1 MKIPN
6 IITNHA
12 TTILSGLAVAGVV
25 STVALAIRATPIATA
40 KLSELK
46 ADKVTEENP
55 SLDQK
60 LSVTEVVKATWRD
73 YLPAGISGAATI
85 GCILG
90 ANQLGLSRNA
100 ALLGAYTVVEGAFE
114 QYKDQ
119 VVKVIGA
126 KKNQEVVDKIQEQR
140 LEDNPPVLKQVVI
153 TGGGDQ
159 LCFDALT
166 GRYFRGDIEEIR
178 RAENELNARI
188 LKGDMY
194 ASQNEFYEL
203 IGLPGVKI
211 GEILGW
217 NTDVM
222 LELIFTSA
230 LSIDGVP
237 CLAIEYKAYP
247 RMDFN
252 KF

>member
-1 MKIPN
+1 MKLPKIV
-6 IITNHA
+6 IDHS

-40 KLSELK
+40 KLSELR
-46 ADKVTEENP
+46 AAKVTEENP

-60 LSVTEVVKATWRD
+60 LSVKEVVQTTWRD
-73 YLPAGISGAATI
+73 YLPAGVSGLATV

-126 KKNQEVVDKIQEQR
+126 KKNQEVVDKVQEKR
-140 LEDNPPVLKQVVI
+140 LEENPPVLKQVVI

-166 GRYFRGDIEEIR
+166 GRYFRGDIEDIR

-203 IGLPGVKI
+203 IGLPTVRI

-222 LELIFTSA
+222 LEIVFTSA
-230 LSIDGVP
+230 LSAEGVP
-237 CLAIEYKAYP
+237 CLAMDYRVFP
-247 RMDFN
+247 RVDFN